1 MTHKHTIAMVQIKI
15 TASVKKLGDTSVEV
29 LTEAAEAVG
38 LKSVTV
44 TSTQRPP
51 KAQAEAMLANIEGN
65 RNIRYK
71 WAGQQVIDLA
81 RRMRRDKEARVDI
94 IAAMTAKIEKLSAMG
109 DKYRVSNHCVSDA
122 KFEEC
127 NVIDVSYRDMP
138 EDKQIPFLSQMVAK
152 PEVAK
157 VIQPLTREIA
167 GFDMGEPALHFEIE
181 QA

>member
-1 MTHKHTIAMVQIKI
+1 MVQIKI

-38 LKSVTV
+38 LESVTV

-94 IAAMTAKIEKLSAMG
+94 IAAMAAKIEELSAMG
-109 DKYRVSNHCVSDA
+109 HRVRKHCVSDA
-122 KFEEC
+122 EFEEC

-138 EDKQIPFLSQMVAK
+138 ENKQIPFLSQMVAK

-167 GFDMGEPALHFEIE
+167 GFDMGEPALHFEID

>member
-1 MTHKHTIAMVQIKI
+1 MNQHITTMVQIRI
-15 TASVKKLGDTSVEV
+15 TASIKKLGETSIEV

-38 LKSVTV
+38 LDSVTV

-51 KAQAEAMLANIEGN
+51 RAQAEAMLTNIEHN

-71 WAGQQVIDLA
+71 WAGQQVIDIA
-81 RRMRRDKEARVDI
+81 RRMRSTKEPREDI
-94 IAAMTAKIEKLSAMG
+94 IAAMTAKIEQLAEQNM
-109 DKYRVSNHCVSDA
+109 RVSKHCVSDA
-122 KFEEC
+122 EYEEC

-138 EDKQIPFLSQMVAK
+138 EDKQVPFLAQMVAK

-167 GFDMGEPALHFEIE
+167 GFDMAEPALHFEIE

>member
-1 MTHKHTIAMVQIKI
+1 MTHKHSIAMVQIKI

-38 LKSVTV
+38 LESVTV

-51 KAQAEAMLANIEGN
+51 RAQAEAMLTNIENN

-94 IAAMTAKIEKLSAMG
+94 IAAMTAKIEELSAQG
-109 DKYRVSNHCVSDA
+109 HRVSKHCVSDA
-122 KFEEC
+122 EYEEC

-138 EDKQIPFLSQMVAK
+138 EDKQLLFLGQMVSK
-152 PEVAK
+152 PEVVK

>member
-94 IAAMTAKIEKLSAMG
+94 VAAMTAKIEELSAMG
-109 DKYRVSNHCVSDA
+109 HRVSKHCVSDA

-138 EDKQIPFLSQMVAK
+138 EAKQIPFLSQMVAK
-152 PEVAK
+152 PEVVK

>member
-1 MTHKHTIAMVQIKI
+1 MVQIKI
-15 TASVKKLGDTSVEV
+15 TASIKKLGETSIEV

-38 LKSVTV
+38 LDSVTV

-51 KAQAEAMLANIEGN
+51 RAQAEAMLTNIENN

-71 WAGQQVIDLA
+71 WAGQQVCDLA
-81 RRMRRDKEARVDI
+81 RQMRGAKEAREDIVD
-94 IAAMTAKIEKLSAMG
+94 AMTAKIEELAAQG
-109 DKYRVSNHCVSDA
+109 LRVSKHCVSDA
-122 KFEEC
+122 EYEEC

-138 EDKQIPFLSQMVAK
+138 ENKQLLFLGQMVAK
-152 PEVAK
+152 PEVIK
-157 VIQPLTREIA
+157 VIQPLTRDVA

>member
-1 MTHKHTIAMVQIKI
+1 MAVKIKI
-15 TASVKKLGDTSVEV
+15 TASIKKLGETTVAV

-38 LKSVTV
+38 LDSVTV

-51 KAQAEAMLANIEGN
+51 RAQAEAMLTNIEHN
-65 RNIRYK
+65 RHIRYK
-71 WAGQQVIDLA
+71 WAGQQVCDLA
-81 RRMRRDKEARVDI
+81 RTMRGRKEAREDI
-94 IAAMTAKIEKLSAMG
+94 IEAMTAKIEQLAVQGS
-109 DKYRVSNHCVSDA
+109 RVSKHCVSDA
-122 KFEEC
+122 EYEEC

-138 EDKQIPFLSQMVAK
+138 EDKQVPFLRQMVAK
-152 PEVAK
+152 PEVIK

>member
-1 MTHKHTIAMVQIKI
+1 MKIKI
-15 TASVKKLGDTSVEV
+15 TASIKKLGETSIEV

-38 LKSVTV
+38 LDSVTV

-51 KAQAEAMLANIEGN
+51 RAQAEAMLTNIENN

-81 RRMRRDKEARVDI
+81 RKMRSNKEPRMDI
-94 IAAMTAKIEKLSAMG
+94 VEAMTAKIEQLSEMG
-109 DKYRVSNHCVSDA
+109 YRVSKHCVSDA
-122 KFEEC
+122 EYEEC
-127 NVIDVSYRDMP
+127 NVIDVSYRDIP
-138 EDKQIPFLSQMVAK
+138 ESKQIAFLEQMVAK
-152 PEVAK
+152 PEVIK
-157 VIQPLTREIA
+157 VIQPLTRDIA

>member
-1 MTHKHTIAMVQIKI
+1 MINQYIATMVQIKI
-15 TASVKKLGDTSVEV
+15 TASIKKLGETSIEV

-38 LKSVTV
+38 LDSITV

-51 KAQAEAMLANIEGN
+51 RAQAEAMLTNIEQN

-94 IAAMTAKIEKLSAMG
+94 IAAMTAKIEELSAMG

-122 KFEEC
+122 EYEEL

-138 EDKQIPFLSQMVAK
+138 EDKQLLFLAQMVAK

>member
-1 MTHKHTIAMVQIKI
+1 MMKLIKTMVQIKI
-15 TASVKKLGDTSVEV
+15 TASVKKLGETSVEV

-38 LKSVTV
+38 LDSVTV

-51 KAQAEAMLANIEGN
+51 RAQAEAMLTNIENN

-71 WAGQQVIDLA
+71 WAGQQVCDLA
-81 RRMRRDKEARVDI
+81 RRMRKDKEARVDI
-94 IAAMTAKIEKLSAMG
+94 IAAMTAKIEELATMG
-109 DKYRVSNHCVSDA
+109 HRVSKHCVSDA
-122 KFEEC
+122 EYEEC

-138 EDKQIPFLSQMVAK
+138 EDKQLLFLGQMVAK
-152 PEVAK
+152 PEVVK

>member
-1 MTHKHTIAMVQIKI
+1 MVQIKI
-15 TASVKKLGDTSVEV
+15 TASIKKLGETSIEV

-38 LKSVTV
+38 LDSVTI

-51 KAQAEAMLANIEGN
+51 RAQAEAMLTNIENN

-81 RRMRRDKEARVDI
+81 RRMRKDKEPRVDI
-94 IAAMTAKIEKLSAMG
+94 IAAMTAKIEQLATMG
-109 DKYRVSNHCVSDA
+109 DRVSKHCVSDA
-122 KFEEC
+122 EYEEC

-138 EDKQIPFLSQMVAK
+138 ENKQLLFLGQMVAK
-152 PEVAK
+152 PEVIK
-157 VIQPLTREIA
+157 VIQPLTRDVA

>member
-1 MTHKHTIAMVQIKI
+1 MVQIKI
-15 TASVKKLGDTSVEV
+15 TASIKKLGDTSVEV

-38 LKSVTV
+38 LDSVTV

-51 KAQAEAMLANIEGN
+51 RAQAEAMLTNIENN

-71 WAGQQVIDLA
+71 WAGQQVCDLA
-81 RRMRRDKEARVDI
+81 RQMRGRKEPREDI
-94 IAAMTAKIEKLSAMG
+94 IEAMTAKIEQLAAQG
-109 DKYRVSNHCVSDA
+109 LRVSKHCVSDA
-122 KFEEC
+122 EYEEC

-138 EDKQIPFLSQMVAK
+138 EDKQLLFLGQMVAK
-152 PEVAK
+152 PEVIK
-157 VIQPLTREIA
+157 VIQPLTRDVA

>member
-1 MTHKHTIAMVQIKI
+1 MEIKI
-15 TASVKKLGDTSVEV
+15 TASIKKLGETSVKV

-38 LKSVTV
+38 LDSVTV

-51 KAQAEAMLANIEGN
+51 RAQAEAMLYNIEHN
-65 RNIRYK
+65 HNIRYK

-81 RRMRRDKEARVDI
+81 RKMRSTKEARVDI
-94 IAAMTAKIEKLSAMG
+94 IDAMTAKIEELGKLG
-109 DKYRVSNHCVSDA
+109 QRVSKHCVSDA
-122 KFEEC
+122 EYEEC

-138 EDKQIPFLSQMVAK
+138 EAKQIPFLSQMVSK
-152 PEVAK
+152 PEVIK

>member
-1 MTHKHTIAMVQIKI
+1 MVQIKI
-15 TASVKKLGDTSVEV
+15 TASIKKLGETSIEV

-38 LKSVTV
+38 LDSVTV

-51 KAQAEAMLANIEGN
+51 KQQAEAMLTNIENN

-71 WAGQQVIDLA
+71 WAGQQVCDLA
-81 RRMRRDKEARVDI
+81 RQMRGAKEAREDIVD
-94 IAAMTAKIEKLSAMG
+94 AMTAKIEQLAAQG
-109 DKYRVSNHCVSDA
+109 LRVSKHCVSDA
-122 KFEEC
+122 EYEEC

-152 PEVAK
+152 PEVVK
-157 VIQPLTREIA
+157 VIQPLTRDVA

>member
-1 MTHKHTIAMVQIKI
+1 MVQIRI
-15 TASVKKLGDTSVEV
+15 TASIKKLGETSVKV

-38 LKSVTV
+38 LDSVTV

-51 KAQAEAMLANIEGN
+51 RAQAEAMLYNIEHN
-65 RNIRYK
+65 HNIRYK

-81 RRMRRDKEARVDI
+81 RRMRSTKEARADI
-94 IAAMTAKIEKLSAMG
+94 IDAMTAKIEELAKLG
-109 DKYRVSNHCVSDA
+109 QRVSKHCVSDTEY
-122 KFEEC
+122 EEC

-138 EDKQIPFLSQMVAK
+138 EDKQLLFLGQMVSK
-152 PEVAK
+152 PEVVK

>member
-1 MTHKHTIAMVQIKI
+1 MNQHITTMVQIRI
-15 TASVKKLGDTSVEV
+15 TASVKKLGETSIEV

-38 LKSVTV
+38 LDSVTV

-51 KAQAEAMLANIEGN
+51 RAQAEAMLGNIEHN

-71 WAGQQVIDLA
+71 WAGQQVIDIA
-81 RRMRRDKEARVDI
+81 RRMRSTKEPREDI
-94 IAAMTAKIEKLSAMG
+94 IAAMTAKIEQLAEQNM
-109 DKYRVSNHCVSDA
+109 RVSKHCVSDA
-122 KFEEC
+122 EYEEC

-138 EDKQIPFLSQMVAK
+138 EDKQVPFLAQMVAK

-167 GFDMGEPALHFEIE
+167 GFDMAEPALHFEIE

>member
-1 MTHKHTIAMVQIKI
+1 MVQIRI
-15 TASVKKLGDTSVEV
+15 TASIKKLGETSIEV

-38 LKSVTV
+38 LDSITV

-51 KAQAEAMLANIEGN
+51 RAQAEAMLTNIEHN
-65 RNIRYK
+65 RHIRYK
-71 WAGQQVIDLA
+71 WAGQQVCDLA
-81 RRMRRDKEARVDI
+81 RTMRGRKEAREDI
-94 IAAMTAKIEKLSAMG
+94 IEAMTAKIEELSAMG

-122 KFEEC
+122 EFEKC

-167 GFDMGEPALHFEIE
+167 GFDMDEPAFHFEIE

>member
-1 MTHKHTIAMVQIKI
+1 MVKIKI
-15 TASVKKLGDTSVEV
+15 TASVKKLGETSVEV

-38 LKSVTV
+38 LDSVTV

-51 KAQAEAMLANIEGN
+51 RAQAEAMLTNIENN

-81 RRMRRDKEARVDI
+81 RSMRRDKEPRTDI
-94 IAAMTAKIEKLSAMG
+94 IDAMTAKIEALSAM
-109 DKYRVSNHCVSDA
+109 DQRVSKHCVSDA
-122 KFEEC
+122 EYEEC

-138 EDKQIPFLSQMVAK
+138 EEKQIPFLKVMAEK
-152 PEVAK
+152 PEVIK
-157 VIQPLTREIA
+157 VIQPLTRDVA

>member
-1 MTHKHTIAMVQIKI
+1 MAVKIKI
-15 TASVKKLGDTSVEV
+15 TASIKKLGETSIEV

-38 LKSVTV
+38 LDSVTV

-51 KAQAEAMLANIEGN
+51 RAQAEAMLTNIEHN
-65 RNIRYK
+65 RNIRHK
-71 WAGQQVIDLA
+71 WAGQQVIDIA
-81 RRMRRDKEARVDI
+81 RRMRSTKEPREDI
-94 IAAMTAKIEKLSAMG
+94 IAAMTAKIEQLAEQNM
-109 DKYRVSNHCVSDA
+109 RVSKHCVSDA
-122 KFEEC
+122 EYEEC

-138 EDKQIPFLSQMVAK
+138 EDKQVPFLAQMVAK

-167 GFDMGEPALHFEIE
+167 GFDMAEPALHFEIE

>member
-1 MTHKHTIAMVQIKI
+1 MVQIKI
-15 TASVKKLGDTSVEV
+15 TASIKKLGETSVEV

-38 LKSVTV
+38 LDSVTV

-51 KAQAEAMLANIEGN
+51 KQQAEAMLTNIENN

-94 IAAMTAKIEKLSAMG
+94 IAAMTAKIEQLAAQG
-109 DKYRVSNHCVSDA
+109 LRVSKHCVSDA
-122 KFEEC
+122 EYEEC

-138 EDKQIPFLSQMVAK
+138 EDKQLLFLGQMVAK
-152 PEVAK
+152 PEVIK
-157 VIQPLTREIA
+157 VIQPLTRDVA

>member
-1 MTHKHTIAMVQIKI
+1 MVQIKI
-15 TASVKKLGDTSVEV
+15 TASIKKLGETSIEV

-38 LKSVTV
+38 LDSVTV

-51 KAQAEAMLANIEGN
+51 RQQAEAMLANIEDN

-81 RRMRRDKEARVDI
+81 RTMRSRKEPREDI
-94 IAAMTAKIEKLSAMG
+94 VEAMTVKIEQLATMG
-109 DKYRVSNHCVSDA
+109 YRVSKHCVSDA
-122 KFEEC
+122 EYEEC
-127 NVIDVSYRDMP
+127 NVIDVSYRDIP
-138 EDKQIPFLSQMVAK
+138 ENKQIAFLEQMVAK
-152 PEVAK
+152 PEVIK

>member
-1 MTHKHTIAMVQIKI
+1 MKIKI
-15 TASVKKLGDTSVEV
+15 TASIKKLGETSVEV

-38 LKSVTV
+38 LDSVTV

-51 KAQAEAMLANIEGN
+51 HAQAEAMLTNIENN

-81 RRMRRDKEARVDI
+81 RKMRSNKEPRMDI
-94 IAAMTAKIEKLSAMG
+94 VEAMTVKIEQLATMG
-109 DKYRVSNHCVSDA
+109 YRVSKHCVSDA
-122 KFEEC
+122 EYEEC
-127 NVIDVSYRDMP
+127 NVIDVSYRDIP
-138 EDKQIPFLSQMVAK
+138 ESKQIAFLEQMVAK
-152 PEVAK
+152 PEVIK
-157 VIQPLTREIA
+157 VIQPLTRDIA

>member
-1 MTHKHTIAMVQIKI
+1 MNQHITTMVQIRI
-15 TASVKKLGDTSVEV
+15 TASIKKLGETSIEV

-38 LKSVTV
+38 LDSVTV

-51 KAQAEAMLANIEGN
+51 RAQAEAMLTNIEHN

-71 WAGQQVIDLA
+71 WAGQQVIDIA
-81 RRMRRDKEARVDI
+81 RRMRSTKEPREDI
-94 IAAMTAKIEKLSAMG
+94 IAAMTAKIEQLAEQDM
-109 DKYRVSNHCVSDA
+109 RVSKHCVSDA
-122 KFEEC
+122 EYEEC

-138 EDKQIPFLSQMVAK
+138 EDKQVPFLAQMVAK

-167 GFDMGEPALHFEIE
+167 GFDMAEPALHFEIE